1 MILTSLKTAFGDSQS
16 NLQLCWRLLALQQYR
31 RKAETDVVH
40 APKRQR
46 FGCVIRQRS
55 RADWLEFLARKSKR
69 PTRSMV
75 FGPHLSG
82 AQPPEMSAAA
92 MPIKMGASVANVAGN
107 FKMADA

>member
-1 MILTSLKTAFGDSQS
+1 LALT
-16 NLQLCWRLLALQQYR
+16 LQQYQ

-46 FGCVIRQRS
+46 FECVIRLTGRI
-55 RADWLEFLARKSKR
+55 FCRKSKR
-69 PTRSMV
+69 PTRFMV
-75 FGPHLSG
+75 FGPHLSA

-92 MPIKMGASVANVAGN
+92 MPIKMGACIANVAGN

>member
-1 MILTSLKTAFGDSQS
+1 VKKRKKGFPANF
-16 NLQLCWRLLALQQYR
+16 CFW
-31 RKAETDVVH
+31 RKADTDVDR

-55 RADWLEFLARKSKR
+55 RADWLDFFAAS
-69 PTRSMV
+69 PSDQPGSWV
-75 FGPHLSG
+75 FGPHLSA

-92 MPIKMGASVANVAGN
+92 MPIKMGACIANIAGN